1 MTEARGRG
9 RQWRALA
16 AGLSLVGL
24 IVASAGAGNAL
35 GAAATKP
42 VPPKPVPP
50 SPVPVPR
57 PAPAKPPVV
66 AAAVGAV
73 TRPTAKATPP
83 MATRAPTS
91 SRAVPV
97 DARFFFGVVEATR
110 GAGANEVGAATG
122 TGFTGVLGTGSVAQ
136 VGGGVEPGWVR

>member
-1 MTEARGRG
+1 
-9 RQWRALA
+9 
-16 AGLSLVGL
+16 
-24 IVASAGAGNAL
+24 
-35 GAAATKP
+35 
-42 VPPKPVPP
+42 
-50 SPVPVPR
+50 
-57 PAPAKPPVV
+57 
-66 AAAVGAV
+66 
-73 TRPTAKATPP
+73 

-136 VGGGVEPGWVR
+136 VGGGVEPGVGSLMVIAWTPFERTLSGGC